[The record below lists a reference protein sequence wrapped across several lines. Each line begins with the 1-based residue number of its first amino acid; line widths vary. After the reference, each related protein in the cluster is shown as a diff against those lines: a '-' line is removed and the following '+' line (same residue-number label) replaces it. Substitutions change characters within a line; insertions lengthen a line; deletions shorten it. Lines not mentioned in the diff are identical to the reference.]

1 MPPRVRSNS
10 ITSDHSSVLSS
21 PTVHHHY
28 HDFTNIINHQ
38 SIEAAPNSNKHQ
50 KSTWLL
56 VRLLDA
62 LIYIASEYSKTL
74 IRELL
79 LLFGYL
85 LHLLVSFILY
95 VFHRPGRYDETLLA
109 QQKAFPKRVASA
121 ASLVHLDMSKLSNDD
136 DSSVG
141 VGIFGRY
148 DDEMSLTGQNTFSED
163 HGNDSINIKHLT
175 EKKKVRFDKS
185 DHLINTNVRKNSF
198 SLNVT
203 KEDDTSPTIDT
214 GSILQQHP
222 IPTTNLFP
230 TSTSSHVMIGKNS
243 FRKILESSLKL
254 KKISG
259 VGHLISPNTLSTSCV
274 TPTQVESSGANV
286 ISEYPPVESS
296 TASMVDSEWTDYENL
311 DANFDYDFEDDVR
324 EDIKLI
330 YEEKRLGA
338 RILNFIGEMFMW
350 FIMLI
355 IYLPSLFKSPINS
368 KKASIEAD
376 KVHLYEKKSTG
387 LFEDLIDT
395 VFECI
400 DLLAKSARLFI
411 RFKMRD
417 YFKTIKECVLLFRL
431 SNFLSTRGID
441 DRSIS
446 QVIIDNGFKS
456 KSYICSTEDGY
467 KVELNRIPNAQS
479 KTAVYFQHGILDS
492 GFTWIG
498 SSPNVGLA
506 CAANGYDVFL
516 GNLRGYGLAK
526 CHLKHARENVTS
538 REYWDFSINEHA
550 FYDVKSFVK
559 KIRDIK
565 KKELGT
571 SNFKLVVV
579 AHSMGA
585 ACILAYM
592 SWCKAHNQEHY
603 IDKAILLSPAGN
615 HQKIPTLLYYLS
627 FTVPL
632 IRKLPF
638 WNYFGFTSKTMKIL
652 VAKLI
657 QDINNHKA
665 TRSLFSAFASA
676 LVLGGKTQNNPFQ
689 YVHNLVYHTFNATS
703 VKVVEHLIQMSTSG
717 RFLAYDYG
725 PEINKKVY
733 GSKKP
738 FDFFD
743 YYDKLNIPIYIVYAD
758 DDRVIPKQCILR
770 HYKELRK
777 YHPETSF
784 AKKFKDLGHLEL
796 TLSSNDRVIQYILK
810 VLGQDQDGQ
819 NK

>member
-1 MPPRVRSNS
+1 MAHLPQPRGRSNS
-10 ITSDHSSVLSS
+10 ITSNPSSSLSS
-21 PTVHHHY
+21 PNGSH

-38 SIEAAPNSNKHQ
+38 SVGTSIPNNNKHQ

-62 LIYIASEYSKTL
+62 LIYIVSEYAKTL
-74 IRELL
+74 IRELI
-79 LLFGYL
+79 LLFGYF

-109 QQKAFPKRVASA
+109 QQKAFPKRSTSS
-121 ASLVHLDMSKLSNDD
+121 ASLAHLDMSKLSNDD

-148 DDEMSLTGQNTFSED
+148 DDEMSQTGRKTCSSED
-163 HGNDSINIKHLT
+163 HGNESSDRKRLT
-175 EKKKVRFDKS
+175 DRKKVNFDKA
-185 DHLINTNVRKNSF
+185 DHLIINTNVRKNSF
-198 SLNVT
+198 SSNVT
-203 KEDDTSPTIDT
+203 KGGDTSPTIET
-214 GSILQQHP
+214 GSIIQHSQ
-222 IPTTNLFP
+222 PTTNLFP
-230 TSTSSHVMIGKNS
+230 TSTSSHIMIGKNS
-243 FRKILESSLKL
+243 FRKILESSMKL
-254 KKISG
+254 KKVSSI
-259 VGHLISPNTLSTSCV
+259 GHLISPNTLSTSCV
-274 TPTQVESSGANV
+274 TPTQVESSGANI

-296 TASMVDSEWTDYENL
+296 TASLVDSEWTDYENL

-338 RILNFIGEMFMW
+338 RILDFIGEMFMW

-387 LFEDLIDT
+387 LFEDLIDA

-400 DLLAKSARLFI
+400 DLLAKAARLFI
-411 RFKMRD
+411 RFKMREC
-417 YFKTIKECVLLFRL
+417 FKTMKECFLLFRL

-456 KSYICSTEDGY
+456 KNYICSTEDGY
-467 KVELNRIPNAQS
+467 KVELNRIPNVQS

-526 CHLKHARENVTS
+526 CHGKHARESITT

-565 KKELGT
+565 KKE
-571 SNFKLVVV
+571 
-579 AHSMGA
+579 
-585 ACILAYM
+585 
-592 SWCKAHNQEHY
+592 
-603 IDKAILLSPAGN
+603 
-615 HQKIPTLLYYLS
+615 
-627 FTVPL
+627 
-632 IRKLPF
+632 
-638 WNYFGFTSKTMKIL
+638 
-652 VAKLI
+652 
-657 QDINNHKA
+657 
-665 TRSLFSAFASA
+665 
-676 LVLGGKTQNNPFQ
+676 
-689 YVHNLVYHTFNATS
+689 
-703 VKVVEHLIQMSTSG
+703 
-717 RFLAYDYG
+717 
-725 PEINKKVY
+725 
-733 GSKKP
+733 
-738 FDFFD
+738 
-743 YYDKLNIPIYIVYAD
+743 
-758 DDRVIPKQCILR
+758 
-770 HYKELRK
+770 
-777 YHPETSF
+777 
-784 AKKFKDLGHLEL
+784 
-796 TLSSNDRVIQYILK
+796 
-810 VLGQDQDGQ
+810 
-819 NK
+819 